1 MAGTV
6 YLATLHEPGTRHEI
20 AFDAFAVGKG
30 VHREAPN
37 ITEAIAEYHAA
48 DGGLLKRQTL
58 DQLQTMTPLDT
69 ELGQR
74 TMVMLRL
81 RYDVSLPF
89 NVYGT
94 VISAGGSTGVTYPVN
109 AAIGFPEFKTWLNRV
124 VMPLSAPP
132 PGWRHELFIGN
143 PSRWAAMPYR
153 LRFHAAGRSEQVDD
167 RLPPKSHRLIP
178 IEDAAS
184 EKVMP
189 GPLEAIEAISRSKAV
204 TYIVGRHRETGAI
217 SFVEHLISQSRASLR
232 LTRPAG
238 YNRRPAENEEN
249 ALESLFCL
257 CNGMTLREAL
267 TRRHE
272 GDVGNYCTGC
282 RDDLRLV
289 RKLLAE
295 EPELADDPAAL
306 RAKLDRLDPAAGH

>member
-1 MAGTV
+1 
-6 YLATLHEPGTRHEI
+6 
-20 AFDAFAVGKG
+20 
-30 VHREAPN
+30 
-37 ITEAIAEYHAA
+37 
-48 DGGLLKRQTL
+48 
-58 DQLQTMTPLDT
+58 
-69 ELGQR
+69 
-74 TMVMLRL
+74 
-81 RYDVSLPF
+81 
-89 NVYGT
+89 
-94 VISAGGSTGVTYPVN
+94 
-109 AAIGFPEFKTWLNRV
+109 
-124 VMPLSAPP
+124 
-132 PGWRHELFIGN
+132 
-143 PSRWAAMPYR
+143 MPYR

-238 YNRRPAENEEN
+238 YNRRPEDSEKN
-249 ALESLFCL
+249 AMEALFCL

-267 TRRHE
+267 ARSRE

-282 RDDLRLV
+282 RDDLRLA
-289 RKLLAE
+289 RRLLDKDPGLGNDADALGTKLQAS
-295 EPELADDPAAL
+295 DV
-306 RAKLDRLDPAAGH
+306 